1 MINNHLSLV
10 PELKVDRERYDNR
23 TASYNGHFSLARAAG
38 LRKYGYGNGFT
49 VMDPISGTI
58 LDLEMEFLIL
68 FVLQPKC
75 KGTKGASL

>member
-38 LRKYGYGNGFT
+38 LRKYGYYAG
-49 VMDPISGTI
+49 
-58 LDLEMEFLIL
+58 
-68 FVLQPKC
+68 
-75 KGTKGASL
+75 

>member
-49 VMDPISGTI
+49 VMDPISGTTLLTI
-58 LDLEMEFLIL
+58 KYIGN
-68 FVLQPKC
+68 C
-75 KGTKGASL
+75 KSIFEKY